1 MTTYTSHDNAI
12 QIDVDYNH
20 LNDQF
25 TVTAKVYADV
35 QHTAE
40 DGFTY
45 WETESVWEHSETC
58 DSKAYDE
65 GRVDELVKTLAEE
78 AEAKYETINDPD
90 IQREETRKQ
99 QVRDILAH
107 IAGNATPTCEQ
118 HDILRELAQ
127 HALELDH
134 WDNTDYAPYVTSAS
148 DDALHVLDLADW
160 NADSLLEAIRYGGW
174 DYAHD
179 EYAHITKDGDIEG
192 LTRQQADTLQ
202 WEHRL
207 DIIRT
212 FLTKDDTDMRLLANA
227 HKILV
232 EA

>member
-65 GRVDELVKTLAEE
+65 GRVDELVKTLTEE

-107 IAGNATPTCEQ
+107 IAGNTTPTREQ

-134 WDNTDYAPYVTSAS
+134 WDNTDYAPYVTSTS
-148 DDALHVLDLADW
+148 NDALHVLDLADW

-174 DYAHD
+174 DYTHD
-179 EYAHITKDGDIEG
+179 EYAHVTKDGDIEG